1 MNKQD
6 LAELNIYFEVG
17 ELANLNKYLI
27 KNKFSKV
34 FVLSD
39 TNVLKHCYPVLVQK
53 CPSLLIAEIIELE
66 GGEENKNIET
76 VTQTWEALIA
86 LGAEKNSLLINFG
99 GGVITDLGGFVAST
113 FKRGIPFINIPTS
126 LMAMAD
132 ASIGGKTGIDVG
144 VIKNQV
150 GTITQP
156 NGVFVYTPFL
166 ETLPQEH
173 LKNGLAEII
182 KAGLIADKTLVK
194 QLIEKKANF
203 DQIILKSVMI
213 KASLIK
219 KDPYDKNVR
228 RKLNFAH
235 TIGHAIESAFLETK
249 KPLLHGEAVAI
260 GILIESIIAYNKKLI
275 SKADLNIVQSLIV
288 PYFKMIKFNRKNY
301 KSISEYIEHDKK
313 NLNKNVLMSLITG
326 IGKCSFNI
334 PVNSEEI
341 EKAFTYYHSVIGK

>member
-1 MNKQD
+1 MNNKN
-6 LAELNIYFEVG
+6 LNTLNIFLE
-17 ELANLNKYLI
+17 EDDLSNLNKFLV
-27 KNKFSKV
+27 KNKFSKI

-39 TNVLKHCYPVLVQK
+39 TNVLKHCYPVLIQK

-66 GGEENKNIET
+66 GSEENKNIET

-86 LGAEKNSLLINFG
+86 LGADKNSILINFG
-99 GGVITDLGGFVAST
+99 GGVISDLGGFVAST

-144 VIKNQV
+144 TIKNQV
-150 GTITQP
+150 GTIIQP
-156 NGVFVYTPFL
+156 NGVFIYTPFL

-203 DQIILKSVMI
+203 DQIILKSVII
-213 KASLIK
+213 KASIII
-219 KDPYDKNVR
+219 KDPHDKNVR
-228 RKLNFAH
+228 KKLNFAH
-235 TIGHAIESAFLETK
+235 TIGHAVESTFLGTK

-260 GILIESIIAYNKKLI
+260 GIFVESIIAYNKKLI
-275 SKADLNIVQSLIV
+275 TKSELNMVQSLIV
-288 PYFKMIKFNRKNY
+288 PYFKMIKFNNKHF
-301 KSISEYIEHDKK
+301 KLIQEFIEHDKK
-313 NLNKNVLMSLITG
+313 NSNKNVLMSLITG
-326 IGKCSFNI
+326 IGKCNFNI
-334 PVNSEEI
+334 PVSSEEI
-341 EKAFTYYHSVIGK
+341 EKAFTYYHSAIGK